1 MKKFRLNVIP
11 MFVEAE
17 SKEEAL
23 EALGSRL
30 EELGGLVDLS
40 DIDEIEEE
48 TGNPLEA
55 LRNITKTYMDWYNT
69 DLNEDVNAPKTLYE
83 IGEELQSYGSISEA
97 CKKRG

>member
-17 SKEEAL
+17 DKEEAL

-40 DIDEIEEE
+40 DIDEIEDE

-69 DLNEDVNAPKTLYE
+69 DLDEDVNAPETLYK
-83 IGEELQSYGSISEA
+83 IGETLQSYGSISEA
-97 CKKRG
+97 CKKRQ